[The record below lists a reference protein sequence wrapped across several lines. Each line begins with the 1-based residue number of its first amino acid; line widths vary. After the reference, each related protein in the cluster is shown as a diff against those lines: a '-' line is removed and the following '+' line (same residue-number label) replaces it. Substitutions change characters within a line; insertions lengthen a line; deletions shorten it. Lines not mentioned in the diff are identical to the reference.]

1 MAQAQVDYA
10 LKIKKGEQEMKI
22 ANEDSQKFINS
33 LETQQP
39 MSGNLNQLDQKIF
52 QDNNEKPST
61 KKRVNKAYSTT
72 KVKARNLLT
81 NLSYTRW
88 SEDDFKK
95 QSFTIDI
102 ITYFLQYLSLSGL
115 DRKLETEDERNQI
128 KFIWEDYL
136 PIKFLHFTLE
146 EENYK
151 TLGAL
156 NINYQKCSEIV
167 LKYLQKDQSR
177 LQTLIN
183 AVQNNLVV
191 FRYV

>member
-39 MSGNLNQLDQKIF
+39 ISGNLNQLDQKIF
-52 QDNNEKPST
+52 QDNNEKPT

-102 ITYFLQYLSLSGL
+102 ITYFSQYLSLSGL

-136 PIKFLHFTLE
+136 PIEFLHFTLE

-177 LQTLIN
+177 LRTLIN

>member
-39 MSGNLNQLDQKIF
+39 ISGNLNQLDQKIF
-52 QDNNEKPST
+52 QDNNEKPT

-72 KVKARNLLT
+72 KVKARNSLT

-95 QSFTIDI
+95 
-102 ITYFLQYLSLSGL
+102 
-115 DRKLETEDERNQI
+115 
-128 KFIWEDYL
+128 
-136 PIKFLHFTLE
+136 
-146 EENYK
+146 
-151 TLGAL
+151 
-156 NINYQKCSEIV
+156 
-167 LKYLQKDQSR
+167 
-177 LQTLIN
+177 
-183 AVQNNLVV
+183 
-191 FRYV
+191 

>member
-39 MSGNLNQLDQKIF
+39 ISGNLNQLDQKIF
-52 QDNNEKPST
+52 QDNNEKPT

-136 PIKFLHFTLE
+136 PIEFLHFTLE

-167 LKYLQKDQSR
+167 LKYLQKNQSR

>member
-39 MSGNLNQLDQKIF
+39 ISGNLNQLDQKIF
-52 QDNNEKPST
+52 QDNNEKPT

-136 PIKFLHFTLE
+136 PIEFLHFTLE

-156 NINYQKCSEIV
+156 NINYQKWSEIV

>member
-1 MAQAQVDYA
+1 
-10 LKIKKGEQEMKI
+10 MKI

-39 MSGNLNQLDQKIF
+39 ISGNLNQLDQKIF
-52 QDNNEKPST
+52 QDNNEKPT

-136 PIKFLHFTLE
+136 PIEFLHFTLE

-183 AVQNNLVV
+183 AVQNNLVL

>member
-1 MAQAQVDYA
+1 M
-10 LKIKKGEQEMKI
+10 
-22 ANEDSQKFINS
+22 
-33 LETQQP
+33 
-39 MSGNLNQLDQKIF
+39 
-52 QDNNEKPST
+52 
-61 KKRVNKAYSTT
+61 
-72 KVKARNLLT
+72 
-81 NLSYTRW
+81 
-88 SEDDFKK
+88 
-95 QSFTIDI
+95 
-102 ITYFLQYLSLSGL
+102 SGL

-136 PIKFLHFTLE
+136 PIEFLHFTLE

>member
-52 QDNNEKPST
+52 QDNNEKPT

-72 KVKARNLLT
+72 KVKARNSLT

-136 PIKFLHFTLE
+136 PIEFLHFTLE